1 MKRRLVC
8 ILLLAMVLSVS
19 VLFSSPIYMDNM
31 SKDIRI
37 YGFIYEYCNLFVSQ
51 IDGNTNS
58 SVGMPFDI
66 TDSTVRYVQDGHG
79 REIASWSFA
88 TNLSYVKLTFNAT
101 PMHFEDQA
109 NYPSLNLEYSL
120 FFSYIYQGYSAQTSG
135 YIEVPSTGADVV
147 QEFTNYTTGGDGLP
161 IISMDN
167 DLRFIFNSESSSFI
181 SSNVDDT
188 TELPEGFYYATVT
201 ISMEAL

>member
-167 DLRFIFNSESSSFI
+167 DLRFMFNSESSSFI

>member
-8 ILLLAMVLSVS
+8 ILLLAMVLPVA

-51 IDGNTNS
+51 IDANTNS

-109 NYPSLNLEYSL
+109 NYPSLNLGYSL

-147 QEFTNYTTGGDGLP
+147 QEFTNYTTGGEGLP

-167 DLRFIFNSESSSFI
+167 DLRFMFDSESSSFI